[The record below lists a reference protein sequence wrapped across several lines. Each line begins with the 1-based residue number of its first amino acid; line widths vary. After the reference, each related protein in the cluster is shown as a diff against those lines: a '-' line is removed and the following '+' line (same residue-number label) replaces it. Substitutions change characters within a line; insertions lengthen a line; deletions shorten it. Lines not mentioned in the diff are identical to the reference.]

1 MNSQV
6 ARRYDGVRMRIIL
19 WLLVFALVIP
29 CLAAQDFTPLGYEL
43 TVLEVKTLTEKEAV
57 ERTPQFVGP
66 NLVIRLRLANKSND
80 PVLLLVTKDTIDPL
94 SCVGRPNRI
103 ARECRP
109 KLLAIPNQWLALP
122 PGAALEWEEM
132 DSTVFSG
139 QDHIVSVS
147 IKRSETAN
155 PEELDSALYKVP
167 APIYTPKK
175 DEHEH

>member
-1 MNSQV
+1 
-6 ARRYDGVRMRIIL
+6 MRTTL
-19 WLLVFALVIP
+19 CLLVLFSGLA
-29 CLAAQDFTPLGYEL
+29 CHLAAQDPAPTSPFEL
-43 TVLEVKTLTEKEAV
+43 SVLELKTLTEKEAV

-139 QDHIVSVS
+139 QDHVVSVS

-155 PEELDSALYKVP
+155 PEELDSGLYKVP